1 MNISEIFIRKP
12 IMTTLLT
19 VVCVSVFGIYSYTQ
33 LPVSSLPDVD
43 TPVMTITAVYA
54 GASPEDMAATI
65 ASPIENKCME
75 INGLEK
81 IISINQSGYTQL
93 TLSFSLD
100 KSVDVVAPDVQSAI
114 TKASSDLPS
123 NMPQQPYYEK
133 DNPSSKPIM
142 YVMVTSES
150 LTVGDLY
157 DYAYSMIG
165 KQLSSI
171 DGVSKVDVYGSKKAI
186 RIKIDPDKIAA
197 KGISIID
204 ITSVLSKATVSLPG
218 GSLDAK
224 SGTFALQPKGLLTKA
239 EDYESLIIK
248 YIDGAP
254 VYLRDIAE
262 CVDSTELEK
271 VKVLYGIQATGK
283 IYKSAVCLPITR
295 ANGANTIKVA
305 ALVREKLDKLRL
317 EMPGSVDIDVMYDN
331 SVSIE
336 ASVNDVQTTI
346 LLALILVII
355 IIYFFLGRIRETIIP
370 CFVLPIALLG
380 TFAVM
385 KAANYSLDNLSLLA
399 IVLSVGFLVDDA
411 IVVLENTVR
420 HIHDNKLNPIAA
432 AIRSMKELGG
442 TVVSTSISLIIVF
455 VPIAFMGGVVGLS
468 FREFAM
474 TVIIAITC
482 STLLALTLT
491 PMMCSKMLKPAGA
504 KQTFVEKTVNKLIG
518 SLINKY
524 KVLLTYT
531 LKHNYIAVLMWV
543 ICIAGTFYCFKVLPK
558 DFLPPGDSG
567 AIMGA
572 LVTPL
577 GTSSETEHALQD
589 QVMDI
594 VMANTNVQSVLTA
607 TCMRTGAD
615 NTLGFVI
622 ISLIPQEDRPD
633 IDIVNMELS
642 RSLSSLV
649 GGGVF
654 LSNIPLLELSSGA
667 DSTASGSK
675 YSYELKSID
684 MDSVYEAASKMEAEM
699 RKIPGIT
706 GVQTSVK
713 LDLPQLDIEID
724 RDRAS
729 SFGITAQQIEAALTY
744 SYAEGQVTTF
754 YTDIDTYKVI
764 TVMEKDASEHPS
776 DLDKIYVNSPLTG
789 GSISLGTLCQWKKTV
804 GPQSV
809 GHSQQLNSAT
819 LSFNLMPDTPL
830 GDVTT
835 ALNKYAATQLPSNV
849 TGSLQGEA
857 QEFADSMKSLGV
869 LVFVAIFLLYIVLG
883 VLYESYV
890 HPFTILTTLPV
901 AVFGGLGTLVL
912 FGAELNLYAYIGVF
926 MLIGIIAKNGILMV
940 DFAIEYAEE
949 HKGCSSFD
957 AIFNACVVRFRP
969 ILMTGLS
976 TIFGT
981 LPIAL
986 GYGSDG
992 KSRIPLGLIVVGGMI
1007 FAQVITLFVTP
1018 GIFLIMNK
1026 FSKGDAQKD
1035 RIKKMAAETGPTTK

>member
-19 VVCVSVFGIYSYTQ
+19 VVSVSVFGIYSYTK

-43 TPVMTITAVYA
+43 TPVMTITAFYP
-54 GASPEDMAATI
+54 GASPEDMASTV

-81 IISINQSGYTQL
+81 IISDNQSGYTQL

-100 KSVDVVAPDVQSAI
+100 KTVDEVAPDVQSAI

-123 NMPQQPYYEK
+123 DMPQQPYYEK

-142 YVMVTSES
+142 YIMVTSES
-150 LTVGDLY
+150 LTTGDLY

-171 DGVSKVDVYGSKKAI
+171 DGVSKVDVYGSKKAV
-186 RIKIDPDKIAA
+186 RIKVDPDKIAA
-197 KGISIID
+197 KNVSINDIS
-204 ITSVLSKATVSLPG
+204 TVLENATVSLPG
-218 GSLDAK
+218 GSLDAS
-224 SGTFALQPKGLLTKA
+224 SGTFSLQPQGLLLTAK
-239 EDYESLIIK
+239 DYEPLIIK

-254 VYLRDIAE
+254 LYLRDVAE
-262 CVDSTELEK
+262 CVESTEIEK
-271 VKVLYGIQATGK
+271 VKVLYGVQATGK
-283 IYKSAVCLPITR
+283 IYKSAICLPITR
-295 ANGANTIKVA
+295 ANGANTIAVA
-305 ALVREKLDKLRL
+305 AKVRQKIEQLKL
-317 EMPGSVDIDVMYDN
+317 EMPGSVTIGVMYDN
-331 SVSIE
+331 SVSVA

-346 LLALILVII
+346 VLALILVVI
-355 IIYFFLGRIRETIIP
+355 IIYFFLGRIRETIVP

-380 TFAVM
+380 TFSVM
-385 KAANYSLDNLSLLA
+385 KALNYSLDNLSLLA
-399 IVLSVGFLVDDA
+399 LVLSVGFLVDDA

-420 HIHDNKLNPIAA
+420 HIHEDKLNPIAA
-432 AIRSMKELGG
+432 AIKSMQELCG
-442 TVVSTSISLIIVF
+442 TVISTSISLIIVF
-455 VPIAFMGGVVGLS
+455 VPIAFMAGVVGLS

-474 TVIIAITC
+474 TVIIAISC
-482 STLLALTLT
+482 STILALTLT
-491 PMMCSKMLKPAGA
+491 PMMCSKMLKPAGS
-504 KQTFVEKTVNKLIG
+504 KETFIEKSVNKMIG
-518 SLINKY
+518 ALINQY
-524 KVLLTYT
+524 KKALTFT
-531 LKHNYIAVLMWV
+531 LHHNYIAVVLWIV
-543 ICIAGTFYCFKVLPK
+543 CIAGTFFCFKVLPK

-607 TCMRTGAD
+607 TCLRTGAD
-615 NTLGFVI
+615 NTLGYVI

-633 IDIVNMELS
+633 IDIVNTELS
-642 RSLSSLV
+642 ESLSVLS
-649 GGGVF
+649 GGMVF
-654 LSNIPLLELSSGA
+654 LSNIPLLELSAGA

-675 YSYELKSID
+675 YSYELRSID
-684 MDSVYEAASKMEAEM
+684 QDSVYDAAKKMEAEM
-699 RKIPGIT
+699 RQISGVV

-713 LDLPQLDIEID
+713 LDLPQLTVDID

-729 SFGITAQQIEAALTY
+729 SFGITAMQLEGALTR
-744 SYAEGQVTTF
+744 SFSEGQVTTF

-764 TVMEKDASEHPS
+764 TVMDKDASEDPA
-776 DLDKIYVNSPLTG
+776 DLDKIYVVSPLTG
-789 GSISLGTLCQWKKTV
+789 EMIPLGTICKWEKTV

-819 LSFNLMPDTPL
+819 LSFNLIPGTPL

-835 ALNKYAATQLPSNV
+835 ALDQYAKTQLPRNV

-857 QEFADSMKSLGV
+857 QEFSDSMKSLGV

-912 FGAELNLYAYIGVF
+912 FQTELNLYAYIGVF

-940 DFAIEYAEE
+940 DFAIEYAG
-949 HKGCSSFD
+949 KNPGCSSFD
-957 AIFNACVVRFRP
+957 AIFNSCIVRFRP

-986 GYGSDG
+986 GYGADG

-1018 GIFLIMNK
+1018 GIFLIMDK
-1026 FSKGDAQKD
+1026 FSKGDAQKQ
-1035 RIKKMAAETGPTTK
+1035 RIKDMAAELDN